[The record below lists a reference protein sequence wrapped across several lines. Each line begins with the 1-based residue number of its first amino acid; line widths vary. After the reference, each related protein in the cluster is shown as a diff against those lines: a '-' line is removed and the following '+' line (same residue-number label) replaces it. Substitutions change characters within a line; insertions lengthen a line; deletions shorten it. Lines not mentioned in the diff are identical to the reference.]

1 MIDLSTSGAPV
12 IAAEYPLV
20 LTLYKPFSRDYRG
33 DRNLRVFDNRLPFVS
48 NLNVIRADESLDNI
62 IISLTIYRF
71 WIDPCA

>member
-1 MIDLSTSGAPV
+1 M

-48 NLNVIRADESLDNI
+48 NLNVIRADESLDNNHFLDDR
-62 IISLTIYRF
+62 SLRLIK
-71 WIDPCA
+71 